1 MPWTAAFQNT
11 APILA
16 TKATGGNI
24 NSFTSKSGPLT
35 EEDPAGASCATVSR
49 LCEFPANQVF
59 ATKAKNAVNLDIPIA
74 ATDPKN
80 IVGAPK
86 VSFTYSGL
94 GNAKAIYAQIVD
106 NASGQVLGNTNTP
119 IPVTLDGK
127 EHTIENF
134 EIANIAYTAP
144 STPGAALTLQFVANS
159 SLFQNTAVIWN
170 VNISDISVSL
180 PTTGTAIPNPVPGLL
195 PA

>member
-1 MPWTAAFQNT
+1 
-11 APILA
+11 
-16 TKATGGNI
+16 
-24 NSFTSKSGPLT
+24 
-35 EEDPAGASCATVSR
+35 
-49 LCEFPANQVF
+49 
-59 ATKAKNAVNLDIPIA
+59 
-74 ATDPKN
+74 
-80 IVGAPK
+80 
-86 VSFTYSGL
+86 L
-94 GNAKAIYAQIVD
+94 GTAKAIYAQIVD